1 MKYMQIAI
9 SIFLLLQLPIAT
21 LSQSSSPVQIP
32 SRIGAPLIQDGR
44 IYFGTEAGIFYAF
57 DMETGEEIWRF
68 SANRANFLPPAIY
81 ENLIYVGGQ
90 DGYLRALDL
99 ETGIEQWAFEAGR
112 VEWNFRDKFI
122 NGTPTIANGTLY
134 FSSEDF
140 NVYAINALTGEEIW
154 RFHLDEEPQAME
166 IPLVDGR
173 LYIGSWDGYLYA
185 IDAESGNEIWR
196 SQTDND
202 HIGRTIRSGNGHL
215 WVSDDSNGE
224 LNSNQAPYVTA
235 VPVITDSSIYFANWA
250 GELLAVDVATG
261 EQLWRFR
268 PDTENIRHAGP
279 NFYIAMH
286 EDTVYFETGE
296 DMHIYGVDRHSGELV
311 FEHIFENPLFHFGE
325 ADGIGLFGE
334 LILSPSGNIT
344 GIDLHALDL
353 STRQFVWHVSNLMAG
368 LPAIIDGV
376 VYFGG
381 IDQTLHGVD
390 LLTGE
395 EVWRLE

>member
-173 LYIGSWDGYLYA
+173 LYIGS
-185 IDAESGNEIWR
+185 
-196 SQTDND
+196 
-202 HIGRTIRSGNGHL
+202 
-215 WVSDDSNGE
+215 
-224 LNSNQAPYVTA
+224 
-235 VPVITDSSIYFANWA
+235 
-250 GELLAVDVATG
+250 
-261 EQLWRFR
+261 
-268 PDTENIRHAGP
+268 
-279 NFYIAMH
+279 
-286 EDTVYFETGE
+286 
-296 DMHIYGVDRHSGELV
+296 
-311 FEHIFENPLFHFGE
+311 
-325 ADGIGLFGE
+325 
-334 LILSPSGNIT
+334 
-344 GIDLHALDL
+344 
-353 STRQFVWHVSNLMAG
+353 
-368 LPAIIDGV
+368 
-376 VYFGG
+376 
-381 IDQTLHGVD
+381 
-390 LLTGE
+390 
-395 EVWRLE
+395 